1 MALFSSDKPAEAPM
15 VVTES
20 VPEETWY
27 WAALVSILISLALKL
42 AGRDHLSLFV
52 GQWPP
57 TFLLFGLYRRLSNK

>member
-1 MALFSSDKPAEAPM
+1 MALFKSDVPEAPK
-15 VVTES
+15 VITES

-27 WAALVSILISLALKL
+27 WLALGSIVLSLALKL

-57 TFLLFGLYRRLSNK
+57 TFLLLGLYRRLSD